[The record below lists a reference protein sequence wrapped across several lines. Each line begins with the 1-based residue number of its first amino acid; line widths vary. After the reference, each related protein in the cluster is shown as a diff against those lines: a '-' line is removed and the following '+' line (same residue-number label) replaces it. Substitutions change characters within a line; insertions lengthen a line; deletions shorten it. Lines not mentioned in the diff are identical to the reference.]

1 MQLQRV
7 NFLFTEDLVMK
18 FKKIDSFKL
27 YFIVSA
33 VSFGLLMILFIIA
46 SFRYLD
52 CFVLALVC
60 LGGVVLNIKFL
71 KDYERGINNE

>member
-1 MQLQRV
+1 
-7 NFLFTEDLVMK
+7 MK
-18 FKKIDSFKL
+18 FKKINGFKL

-33 VSFGLLMILFIIA
+33 VSFGLLMLLFIIS
-46 SFRYLD
+46 SFRYID
-52 CFVLALVC
+52 CLPLALVC

>member
-1 MQLQRV
+1 
-7 NFLFTEDLVMK
+7 MK
-18 FKKIDSFKL
+18 FNKINDFKL

-33 VSFGLLMILFIIA
+33 ASFGLLMLLFIIS

-52 CFVLALVC
+52 CSVLALVC

-71 KDYERGINNE
+71 KDYERGIDNE

>member
-1 MQLQRV
+1 
-7 NFLFTEDLVMK
+7 MK

-33 VSFGLLMILFIIA
+33 VSFGLLMFLFIIA
-46 SFRYLD
+46 SFRYID
-52 CFVLALVC
+52 CLPLAFVC
-60 LGGVVLNIKFL
+60 LGGVILNINFL

>member
-1 MQLQRV
+1 MNCKTRITAYRRLGY
-7 NFLFTEDLVMK
+7 LV
-18 FKKIDSFKL
+18 KKINSFKL

-33 VSFGLLMILFIIA
+33 VSFGLLMLLFIIA
-46 SFRYLD
+46 SFRHID
-52 CFVLALVC
+52 CSVLVLIC

>member
-1 MQLQRV
+1 
-7 NFLFTEDLVMK
+7 MK

-33 VSFGLLMILFIIA
+33 VSFGLLMLLFIIS
-46 SFRYLD
+46 SFKYLD
-52 CFVLALVC
+52 CLVLALVC
-60 LGGVVLNIKFL
+60 FGGLVLNIKFL